1 MSCLR
6 ATYLEPAARRGSS
19 PSADCREAASRA
31 WRSAL
36 APHLGVFPG
45 AVHVRS
51 DVERKRLFGVGAEE
65 RLPRAPMRA
74 EVSDIVYTMCRKR
87 ALMALE
93 GGHSVIVDAVHAK
106 QEERDA
112 IAEIAARGRRRLHR
126 AFGSTRRAETMRQRI
141 AARTGDVSDATPAVL
156 DEQLGYDLGQQ
167 TFAVI
172 DAGRPLD
179 EVVASCLER
188 IGAPSRLGPARRA
201 PIHPLL
207 TLSPDSRV
215 EAGCASCSPAARSG
229 LDGVGT
235 LGRVSQACARARG
248 GEAAFGAW
256 PPFRRLR
263 LLHPASADRLCRRKP
278 RRAAAPAEMARS
290 SASA

>member
-1 MSCLR
+1 M
-6 ATYLEPAARRGSS
+6 AQ
-19 PSADCREAASRA
+19 
-31 WRSAL
+31 AL

-65 RLPRAPMRA
+65 RLPRPAYAA

-106 QEERDA
+106 KEERDE
-112 IAEIAARGRRRLHR
+112 IAEIAARAGA
-126 AFGSTRRAETMRQRI
+126 AFAGIWLDAPVETMRQRI

-156 DEQLGYDLGQQ
+156 DEQLSFDLGPQ

-179 EVVASCLER
+179 EVVAVLPRSHALQAR
-188 IGAPSRLGPARRA
+188 LGFARAPSDSSFPN
-201 PIHPLL
+201 PL
-207 TLSPDSRV
+207 
-215 EAGCASCSPAARSG
+215 AGQS
-229 LDGVGT
+229 VK
-235 LGRVSQACARARG
+235 
-248 GEAAFGAW
+248 
-256 PPFRRLR
+256 RLR
-263 LLHPASADRLCRRKP
+263 GVSRSALV
-278 RRAAAPAEMARS
+278 
-290 SASA
+290 